1 VIKEKRDN
9 QTEKSILEAAR
20 KVFTR
25 KGFAAARMDDIA
37 KEANINRALLH
48 YYFRSK
54 DKMFDLIFEQ
64 KVNEFFSGHEKI
76 LFSEKKLEEVIRG
89 MITHEI
95 KLTAANPYLPLFIL
109 QELQQSPD
117 RLLHHAQKAG
127 MSPSIVMKR
136 FSILVKEAIAEKR
149 IREIEASQLLINI
162 MSLCIYPFAAKP
174 VIKAFL
180 EVDDKGFDKVM
191 LQRIDEI
198 SEFVM
203 HSLKPFAK

>member
-1 VIKEKRDN
+1 MVKEKRDN
-9 QTEKSILEAAR
+9 QTEKCILEAAI
-20 KVFTR
+20 KVFTQ
-25 KGFAAARMDDIA
+25 KGYAARMDDIA
-37 KEANINRALLH
+37 KEAGINRALLH

-54 DKMFDLIFEQ
+54 DKMFDLIFGQ
-64 KVNEFFSGHEKI
+64 KVTEFFSGHEKI

-89 MITHEI
+89 MIIHEI
-95 KLTAANPYLPLFIL
+95 TLTAANPYLPLFIL

-117 RLLHHAQKAG
+117 RLLRHAQKAG

>member
-1 VIKEKRDN
+1 
-9 QTEKSILEAAR
+9 
-20 KVFTR
+20 
-25 KGFAAARMDDIA
+25 
-37 KEANINRALLH
+37 
-48 YYFRSK
+48 
-54 DKMFDLIFEQ
+54 
-64 KVNEFFSGHEKI
+64 
-76 LFSEKKLEEVIRG
+76 
-89 MITHEI
+89 
-95 KLTAANPYLPLFIL
+95 
-109 QELQQSPD
+109 
-117 RLLHHAQKAG
+117 
-127 MSPSIVMKR
+127 
-136 FSILVKEAIAEKR
+136 VKEAIAEKR

>member
-1 VIKEKRDN
+1 MVKEKRDN
-9 QTEKSILEAAR
+9 QTEKCILEAAI
-20 KVFTR
+20 KVFTQ
-25 KGFAAARMDDIA
+25 KGYAARMDDIA
-37 KEANINRALLH
+37 KEAGINRALLH

-64 KVNEFFSGHEKI
+64 KESEFFSGHEKI